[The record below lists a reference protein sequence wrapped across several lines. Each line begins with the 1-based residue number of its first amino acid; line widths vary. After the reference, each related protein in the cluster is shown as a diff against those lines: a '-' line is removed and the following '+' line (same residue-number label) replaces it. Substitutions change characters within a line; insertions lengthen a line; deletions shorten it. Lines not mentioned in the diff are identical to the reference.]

1 VLHKGSEGG
10 FKMSRR
16 VLLCD
21 DELHILKAA
30 EFKFKRAGYDVV
42 TAGDGEQ
49 GWEAIC
55 HQLPDLV
62 ITDCQMPRMNGLQL
76 AERVKNDPRTCRL
89 PVIMLSAKGFELS
102 NDELRERF
110 GILAL
115 VAKPFS
121 PRDLFERV
129 EAILNEREAEM
140 AKAM

>member
-1 VLHKGSEGG
+1 
-10 FKMSRR
+10 MSRR

-49 GWEAIC
+49 GWELIC
-55 HQLPDLV
+55 QQVPDLL

-76 AERVKNDPRTCRL
+76 AERVKNDPRTSRL

-102 NDELRERF
+102 NDDLRDRF
-110 GILAL
+110 GI
-115 VAKPFS
+115 
-121 PRDLFERV
+121 
-129 EAILNEREAEM
+129 
-140 AKAM
+140 